1 MVPLALL
8 ILAHAFFF
16 FARPDEDG
24 RQPLPWNHFLT
35 PPTPRQSKVQI
46 DRTAKYA
53 LQAILIPSFK
63 TCSKITLACQRG
75 VRLAL
80 GAFFEPSFIRSFQT
94 SFL

>member
-1 MVPLALL
+1 MS
-8 ILAHAFFF
+8 
-16 FARPDEDG
+16 RG
-24 RQPLPWNHFLT
+24 RQPLPSNHFLT
-35 PPTPRQSKVQI
+35 PPPTLGLSNVQI

-63 TCSKITLACQRG
+63 TFSKITLACQQG